1 MFDDLKEAIELF
13 ETHVPFS
20 DASFLILKAHL
31 VIEVH
36 LLSFIKA
43 RTSPE
48 VFESIAHRDTDF
60 RTRVLFARALA
71 ERDEIAPIHAE
82 ILWPALA
89 LLGNLRNDV
98 AHLLEHKGSSLQD
111 KMRSFV
117 ERVDPTNELFPKPL
131 SARDLHRDFR
141 DAALHLCSLLVIN
154 HEPLLIRNEVDS
166 EG

>member
-20 DASFLILKAHL
+20 DATFLILKAHL

-36 LLSFIKA
+36 LLRFIKT

-48 VFESIAHRDTDF
+48 VFKSIAHPDTDF

-71 ERDEIAPIHAE
+71 ERDEITPIHAE
-82 ILWPALA
+82 ILWPALT
-89 LLGNLRNDV
+89 LLGKLRNDV
-98 AHLLEHKGSSLQD
+98 AHILEHNGSALED
-111 KMRSFV
+111 RMRSFV
-117 ERVDPTNELFPKPL
+117 EKVDPTSELFPKPL

-141 DAALHLCSLLVIN
+141 DAAFHLNSLLVIN
-154 HEPLLIRNEVDS
+154 NEPFTVENELLK
-166 EG
+166 